1 MEFVL
6 QIIISG
12 ILMGGIYALISVGL
26 NIIFGVTKVVN
37 FAHGD
42 FLMLGMYLTFWLF
55 KLWEIDPYLSIPIS
69 FAVLFVLGYLT
80 QKVVIKPVLGGSDI
94 NTLLVTAGL
103 SIVFQNVAL
112 MLWKSDYRV
121 IKTSYGAS
129 NIKFLGSLISVDRLG
144 AFVVV
149 VLVGALMYYLLM
161 KTRLGADIRAVSQD
175 AEAAVLMGIN
185 KDKIFAVTFGLGVG
199 LVGIAAAIITPIF
212 YIYPTVGDPFSI
224 ISFIV
229 VILGGLGS
237 FSGALIG
244 GLIIGLVESIGGFI
258 SSSELSR
265 VFSLLI
271 FLIVLFFKPLGI
283 MGKGSRV

>member
-1 MEFVL
+1 MDFVL

-42 FLMLGMYLTFWLF
+42 FLMIGMYLTFWLF
-55 KLWEIDPYLSIPIS
+55 KLFEIDPYLSIPIT
-69 FAVLFVLGYLT
+69 FVVLFGLGYLT
-80 QKVVIKPVLGGSDI
+80 QRVIIKPVLGGSDI

-103 SIVFQNVAL
+103 GIVFQNVAL
-112 MLWKSDYRV
+112 MIWKSDYRV
-121 IKTSYGAS
+121 IKTSYSAS

-149 VLVGALMYYLLM
+149 VIVGVLMYYLLM

-244 GLIIGLVESIGGFI
+244 GLIIGLVESVGGFV

-271 FLIVLFFKPLGI
+271 FLIVLFFKPLGL